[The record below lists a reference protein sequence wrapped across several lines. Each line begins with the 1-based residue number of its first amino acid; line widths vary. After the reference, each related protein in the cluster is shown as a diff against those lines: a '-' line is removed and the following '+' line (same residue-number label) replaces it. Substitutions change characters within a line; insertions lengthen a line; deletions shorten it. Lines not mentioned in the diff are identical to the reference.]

1 MTEFDENIK
10 AKRIITLNL
19 PVQVWCVILQN
30 VKLQILQFDM
40 TFMINLS
47 IVVILNIVKWIRT
60 VLTRLFQ
67 ATASKKLSYT
77 NHGLYNFCADVDI
90 EEDNFTHW
98 LQCCDKNNLYD
109 TKTPEVFKTEFFLAT
124 KWQVCSK
131 TYVINKT
138 TPVNVRME
146 MKAYQL
152 LRKARGNPQSNDQE
166 LFATQNHL
174 QRYIGVWFTHRFH
187 FQTCHENLEF
197 S

>member
-1 MTEFDENIK
+1 MRYPTKCEIANIAIWHDFYDK
-10 AKRIITLNL
+10 FVDRSDFEYCEMDTDSPYTAFSSNSLEEI
-19 PVQVWCVILQN
+19 VIHL
-30 VKLQILQFDM
+30 LMDI
-40 TFMINLS
+40 
-47 IVVILNIVKWIRT
+47 
-60 VLTRLFQ
+60 
-67 ATASKKLSYT
+67 

-166 LFATQNHL
+166 LFAKQNHL

>member
-60 VLTRLFQ
+60 VLTRLF
-67 ATASKKLSYT
+67 SSNSLEEIVIHLLMDI

-152 LRKARGNPQSNDQE
+152 LRKARGNPQSND
-166 LFATQNHL
+166 
-174 QRYIGVWFTHRFH
+174 
-187 FQTCHENLEF
+187 
-197 S
+197 